1 MSESADDANYL
12 EDVKGLERSVVA
24 SKLNIILSRHQD
36 KDVKNIR
43 KPLEVLLAGVDM
55 DEVVERLKKFSRESA
70 HQASFLLKEHYDEIT
85 VENGLLFDREENT
98 RKEKLDLEIS
108 LRKDIKELST
118 TIDDLSN
125 QLMKAKGSRRE
136 PLAPTIPF
144 DGGLKPFEATTKRS
158 TKIPDPPL
166 FSDGKTMPVSQWV
179 SRMKNK
185 LFANADHFETE
196 EIKMIYV
203 ESRTEGNAAKHLDP
217 RMRED
222 SPCPFRSSGEMLET
236 LREIFD
242 DPNRKLTAINEFRSL
257 RMGDKDFH
265 SFWGEFQRIA
275 FNLTYDDET
284 LMTEMIHKL
293 HPTLQRLVVVGPPAK
308 SVYDLAKQ
316 CQRIYEGGLQADKTE
331 RIANRIDMQKQRRTR
346 TFGAFASSSTALAPA
361 AIAPAPFPRQP
372 LSESKP
378 RLFNPSPDAAPRLT
392 QKELQILSKQG
403 RCFKCKELGHR
414 TPACEGELKPMP
426 AELKEIVELS
436 DSEN

>member
-1 MSESADDANYL
+1 MSEPVDNENYL
-12 EDVKGLERSVVA
+12 EDVGDLERSVLT
-24 SKLNIILSRHQD
+24 SKLNNIILSRHQD
-36 KDVKNIR
+36 KNVKDIG
-43 KPLEVLLAGVDM
+43 KPLKVLLAGNDM
-55 DEVVERLKKFSRESA
+55 DEVVDRLKKCGREPA
-70 HQASFLLKEHYDEIT
+70 HQAAFLLKEHYDEIT
-85 VENGLLFDREENT
+85 IENGLLFDREENT
-98 RKEKLDLEIS
+98 RKEKLELEVS
-108 LRKDIKELST
+108 LRKDIEELST
-118 TIDDLSN
+118 TIEDLSN
-125 QLMKAKGSRRE
+125 QLIKAKGSRRE
-136 PLAPTIPF
+136 AFAPAI
-144 DGGLKPFEATTKRS
+144 PFEAITKRS

-222 SPCPFRSSGEMLET
+222 SPCPFRSSGEMLEA

-242 DPNRKLTAINEFRSL
+242 DPNRKLTAINEFRAL

-308 SVYDLAKQ
+308 SVYELAKQ

-331 RIANRIDMQKQRRTR
+331 RVANRIDMQKQRRTR
-346 TFGAFASSSTALAPA
+346 TFGADGNG
-361 AIAPAPFPRQP
+361 IGNGDERW
-372 LSESKP
+372 
-378 RLFNPSPDAAPRLT
+378 DA
-392 QKELQILSKQG
+392 Q
-403 RCFKCKELGHR
+403 
-414 TPACEGELKPMP
+414 M
-426 AELKEIVELS
+426 
-436 DSEN
+436 